1 MAGGPG
7 SLHPSLDPRAAASE
21 LDGHY
26 LGHHAVWRPVQLQ
39 HRSCRQQLLSLA
51 SELAAATPARAHS
64 RVAGGSDILVGLFV
78 WPRMATWEHADKN
91 VRARAPVR
99 ALTWRGESPRQA
111 EASPVC
117 DRRLLRRGDTGW
129 GAAGGEL
136 PVRKERFVKTR
147 NKLNSIRPDGGT
159 SLRALS
165 EVRPVAHASTIG
177 RASPRGG
184 AGQRSNERMLK
195 KTVSE
200 RKKLRHRRRV
210 VGDRMAGSVSE
221 ISRETCRGTERR
233 SWPERPEEPARQES
247 ERP

>member
-1 MAGGPG
+1 MGCRYREE
-7 SLHPSLDPRAAASE
+7 SL
-21 LDGHY
+21 
-26 LGHHAVWRPVQLQ
+26 AVSIHRRQRRRDRRGAKSAEKQEPEREPEPITFQPLPWRPLRPVFRRADRLV
-39 HRSCRQQLLSLA
+39 RFEVDC
-51 SELAAATPARAHS
+51 AR
-64 RVAGGSDILVGLFV
+64 G
-78 WPRMATWEHADKN
+78 ADTN